1 MGEEELACGK
11 QPDALA
17 LFRLL
22 RQGWIQW
29 WL

>member
-1 MGEEELACGK
+1 MGEEELACGQ
-11 QPDALA
+11 QPETLA
-17 LFRLL
+17 LFRLI